1 MNPILLNPKGAHQSQ
16 VIVPGRPRAD
26 CTAGDYY
33 DSSDEIMKEVERAN
47 SRLAREFD
55 IIMRQIL

>member
-26 CTAGDYY
+26 RTAGDYY
-33 DSSDEIMKEVERAN
+33 DSNEDIMKVVEGAN
-47 SRLAREFD
+47 SRLAGEFD
-55 IIMRQIL
+55 IIMTQIL